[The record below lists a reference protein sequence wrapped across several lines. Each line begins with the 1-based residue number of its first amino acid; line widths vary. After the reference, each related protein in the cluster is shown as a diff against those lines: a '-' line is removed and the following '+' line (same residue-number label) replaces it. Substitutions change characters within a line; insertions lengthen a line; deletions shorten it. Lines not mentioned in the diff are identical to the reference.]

1 MFCWVNS
8 GDHDMYVPSLGTQA
22 WIRSLNY
29 SVIDDWRPW
38 MIGDQIAGYITF
50 FLFILLLIYFY
61 CCMNSLDLLY
71 FGRYTRTY
79 ANNMTFVTIKASLSL
94 FPLKHFDSCFCHF
107 IFIN

>member
-29 SVIDDWRPW
+29 SVTDDWRPW

-50 FLFILLLIYFY
+50 LFVHSPVNFISR
-61 CCMNSLDLLY
+61 MSSSDLLC

-79 ANNMTFVTIKASLSL
+79 ANQMTFATIKASLFFFSTQA
-94 FPLKHFDSCFCHF
+94 F
-107 IFIN
+107 